1 MKELSFIDHSQQ
13 QVPDEVVTEYLDMYA
28 NDLPEQAVRAIQKA
42 AKLGNKK
49 LVKMLEAVVQDAGA
63 VEMEA

>member
-1 MKELSFIDHSQQ
+1 
-13 QVPDEVVTEYLDMYA
+13 VPDEVVTEYLDMYA

-42 AKLGNKK
+42 AKLGKKK

>member
-1 MKELSFIDHSQQ
+1 MKELSFIDDSQQ

-28 NDLPEQAVRAIQKA
+28 NDLPEQSVRAIQKA